1 MEQKP
6 MKLGEML
13 IQAGKLNAFQL
24 QSALSHQRNW
34 GGRLG
39 GSLVNLGYIS
49 ETELLN
55 FLAQQLKLP
64 RVNLFSSAIPREILN
79 YIPAEKAKEL
89 TVLPLQRKEIQG
101 KQCLLVAMSD
111 PTNLNVIDAI
121 QFMTGCRV
129 RPALASEREVLDGIN
144 LHYFGIQPPPA
155 AKVMPVTTAAVASGS
170 TPATATAPTT
180 SVPAPAP
187 AQSEEEAAAN
197 FAHTFTAVD
206 SVELS
211 EGDTVLE
218 MAELVLPEDDPSA
231 VAQVDAVGKK
241 FRLLLELLVQK
252 GVLTRKDLEQ
262 LK

>member
-39 GSLVNLGYIS
+39 GSLVNLGYIT
-49 ETELLN
+49 EHELLG
-55 FLAQQLKLP
+55 FLAQQLNLP
-64 RVNLFSSAIPREILN
+64 RVNLFANAIPRDVLN
-79 YIPAEKAKEL
+79 FIPAEKAKEL

-101 KQCLLVAMSD
+101 KPCLLVAMSD

-144 LHYFGIQPPPA
+144 LHYFGIQPPKASQPA
-155 AKVMPVTTAAVASGS
+155 APSAGTARSAAPS
-170 TPATATAPTT
+170 PAAAK
-180 SVPAPAP
+180 
-187 AQSEEEAAAN
+187 QSEEEAAAQ

-206 SVELS
+206 SVEIG
-211 EGDTVLE
+211 EGDTVME
-218 MAELVLPEDDPSA
+218 MADMVLPEDDPSA
-231 VAQVDAVGKK
+231 LAQVAAISKK
-241 FRLLLELLVQK
+241 FRQLLEVLEQK
-252 GVLTRKDLEQ
+252 GVLTRKEFEQ
-262 LK
+262 FK

>member
-39 GSLVNLGYIS
+39 GSLVNLGYIT
-49 ETELLN
+49 ENELLG

-64 RVNLFSSAIPREILN
+64 RVNLFASAIPREILN

-144 LHYFGIQPPPA
+144 LHYFGIQPPPR
-155 AKVMPVTTAAVASGS
+155 
-170 TPATATAPTT
+170 PA
-180 SVPAPAP
+180 APAVSAVPP
-187 AQSEEEAAAN
+187 AAPEQTLATPPSPPSEEEAAAN

-206 SVELS
+206 SVEIA
-211 EGDTVLE
+211 EGDVGLE
-218 MAELVLPEDDPSA
+218 IADLVLPEDDPSA
-231 VAQVDAVGKK
+231 AAQVDAVSKK

-252 GVLTRKDLEQ
+252 GVVSRKDLDVF
-262 LK
+262 K